1 MFGVD
6 FCDVKMKSTY
16 CLKFF
21 TNVFMVESKV
31 SSRHQILIVKILRE
45 RAVICRGCFLFH
57 YNFRIGQKIFIFAH
71 ILQVTYFTNTRRT
84 KSASWLYKMSWIV
97 KEQRNL
103 AREKKASKQKSPP
116 CQPDIATTHFPKSIV
131 FMHISSR

>member
-31 SSRHQILIVKILRE
+31 SSLHQILIVKILRE

-84 KSASWLYKMSWIV
+84 KSASWLYKISWIV

-103 AREKKASKQKSPP
+103 AGEIKSKQTKKSTLLARY
-116 CQPDIATTHFPKSIV
+116 CRNTLSKINS